1 MKKAVCLLLAVIL
14 SMACLS
20 GCGQSS
26 GNAKDPNES
35 NSSVNVKDSNGSN
48 SSVNTPSQ
56 DGNQIDFFDS
66 FYGLGVTGYNGEGRI
81 WDLGYSSDYIE
92 YDKEN
97 SDITK
102 FLKSVKLIL
111 KQNGTEVDRRE
122 ECWSNG
128 DTLTITLSY
137 SKSTADELG
146 ISFKETSKDFTIFG
160 LLEAN
165 NSPAEESEINV
176 EALADK
182 LQTQL
187 TKGDKIDSAYFCY
200 FSNNAITKDLGE
212 SADGKL
218 HFPSG
223 YEYCSELF
231 DNEGG
236 IRYIYSVNFVVSGDS
251 GYYLCET
258 GVNPDGTQCG
268 EFFISH
274 RYYETEDVVLEK
286 LTDRWGKNNI
296 IRADGV

>member
-1 MKKAVCLLLAVIL
+1 M
-14 SMACLS
+14 S
-20 GCGQSS
+20 G
-26 GNAKDPNES
+26 
-35 NSSVNVKDSNGSN
+35 
-48 SSVNTPSQ
+48 
-56 DGNQIDFFDS
+56 F
-66 FYGLGVTGYNGEGRI
+66 NGEGYL

-111 KQNGTEVDRRE
+111 NQNGTEVDRRE

-128 DTLTITLSY
+128 DTLTISLSY

-165 NSPAEESEINV
+165 NPPAEESEINV

-187 TKGDKIDSAYFCY
+187 PEGDKITSAYFCY
-200 FSNNAITKDLGE
+200 YSNTAVTKDLGE
-212 SADGKL
+212 RADGNR

-223 YEYCSELF
+223 YEYCNELL

-268 EFFISH
+268 EFIISH
-274 RYYETEDVVLEK
+274 RYYETEEAALEK
-286 LTDRWGKNNI
+286 LTDRWGKDDI
-296 IRADGV
+296 IRADDV